1 MFGRVENNCIFVFM
15 ENTVVYIHKRK
26 DTNEVF
32 YVGIGK
38 IQRPYHKSKRNKY
51 WKSIVNKHGYDIEI
65 IHKDLSWENA
75 CKIER
80 QLISQYGRLDLGT
93 GILVNMT
100 DGGEGNQNIIYT
112 DEWREKQRI
121 ASTGRI
127 QTEETKKK
135 RALRQ
140 TGIKFSKDRKKNISK
155 SKKGTQVGSN
165 NPSAVLSEDK
175 VSKIKELIRGGKS
188 ILSISKLYG
197 CGWTTISRIKKG
209 THWSHVI

>member
-1 MFGRVENNCIFVFM
+1 MENN
-15 ENTVVYIHKRK
+15 VVYIHKRK

-38 IQRPYHKSKRNKY
+38 IRRPYDKAKRNKY
-51 WKSIVNKHGYDIEI
+51 WQSIVNKHGYNIEI
-65 IHKDLSWENA
+65 IHKNLSWKKA

-80 QLISQYGRLDLGT
+80 QLILQYGRCDLGT
-93 GILVNMT
+93 GVLVNMT

-112 DEWREKQRI
+112 DEWREKQKI

-127 QTEETKKK
+127 QSEETKKK

-155 SKKGTQVGSN
+155 SKKGTQVGSS
-165 NPSAVLSEDK
+165 NPSAVLNEDK
-175 VSKIKELIRGGKS
+175 VSEIKELIRGGKS

-209 THWSHVI
+209 THWSHVL